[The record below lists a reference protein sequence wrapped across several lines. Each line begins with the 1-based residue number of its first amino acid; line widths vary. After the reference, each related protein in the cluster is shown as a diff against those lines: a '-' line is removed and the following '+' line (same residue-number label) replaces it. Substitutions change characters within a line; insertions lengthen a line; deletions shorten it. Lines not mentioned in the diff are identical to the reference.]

1 MAVVRRVVL
10 AALAAP
16 GLAAAGEE
24 AVLELHGAIAP
35 PAPRRLSL
43 SQVDAIGRVDLA
55 THTPWTI
62 GPQRFAGLPVAQ
74 LLEAVGARGTTMRAV
89 ALNDYA
95 VSMPI
100 AEAVA
105 TGAFMATRQDG
116 APIPVR
122 LRGPFWIIFPW
133 SQRPELENAT
143 TRGRSIWQ
151 LQRIDIA

>member
-1 MAVVRRVVL
+1 MAIARRVMF

-16 GLAAAGEE
+16 GVVAASEGAE
-24 AVLELHGAIAP
+24 LELHGAIAP
-35 PAPRRLSL
+35 PAPRRLGL
-43 SQVDAIGRVDLA
+43 PEIDAIGHDTLV

-62 GPQRFAGLPVAQ
+62 GPQQFAGVPMR
-74 LLEAVGARGTTMRAV
+74 LLLQAVGARGTTMRAV

-100 AEAVA
+100 AEIVA
-105 TGAFMATRQDG
+105 ADAFLATHQDD

-122 LRGPFWIIFPW
+122 LRGPFWIVFPW